1 MSFVA
6 VGLSIAGSAVSF
18 FGAKKAS
25 KEAEQKQ
32 AAADR
37 DLARMKGVYSSL
49 DTSNPFAGMQ
59 NEFAGMENQFA
70 GMENQFAGM
79 KNQYSNMENTMED
92 LTINQKQFD
101 LERQMFQQSQANVLD
116 SMRDA
121 AGGSG
126 IAATVQALAGQ
137 GQLAAQK
144 AAAQIGQQESA
155 NQQAAA
161 SQAGQLQQL
170 EAGAAER
177 MDLQARQ
184 GAADVDRLTRQ
195 GAADV
200 DIRTRQG
207 AQDVAMAIAG
217 GEQAAQRLE
226 MDKQGT
232 LLGMEQQAATAAAD
246 RAAQA
251 KSDKTSALGGMIS
264 SVAGIFGSDRKLKK
278 NIKLIGNSPSG
289 LKIYAFEYIDKAFGT
304 GVFQGVMSDEV
315 PSDTVVKHPSGY
327 DMVNYSKIDV
337 EFKNIS

>member
-1 MSFVA
+1 
-6 VGLSIAGSAVSF
+6 
-18 FGAKKAS
+18 
-25 KEAEQKQ
+25 
-32 AAADR
+32 
-37 DLARMKGVYSSL
+37 
-49 DTSNPFAGMQ
+49 MQ